1 MKAARDLT
9 ALALAERAK
18 ASIKVRQPL
27 SVLEIPKAQFKK
39 LPEDLLGLVKDEVNV
54 KEIRLAEALRLDTS
68 LTQELRE
75 EGWMRELVR
84 NTQEM
89 RRDLGLRPVH
99 KIKLQVVADGEMS
112 GALGRWKEWLIK
124 EAGAKE
130 FLLGGKKVFAAER
143 ELSLDGHELW
153 VGIEKT

>member
-1 MKAARDLT
+1 MSSARELT

-18 ASIKVRQPL
+18 AGIKVRQPL
-27 SVLEIPKAQFKK
+27 AKLEVPKEQFQKISK
-39 LPEDLLGLVKDEVNV
+39 DLLELVKDELNV
-54 KEIRLAEALRLDTS
+54 KEVRPGDVLRLDTS

-89 RRDLGLRPVH
+89 RRDLGLRHVH
-99 KIKLQVVADGEMS
+99 KIRLQVIADIEMS
-112 GALGRWKEWLIK
+112 GVLGRWKEWLIR

-130 FLLGGKKVFAAER
+130 FLLGGKKIFRAER